1 MMIFRC
7 PGPKEWEGISYDSRL
22 IDGDEIPQGWYETIL
37 DAQKA
42 AAHPADINDSG
53 EVTREEMEQ
62 KAKELGL
69 KFDGRTSNRKLLTMI
84 EEALK

>member
-7 PGPKEWEGISYDSRL
+7 PGPKEWEGILYDSRL
-22 IDGDEIPQGWYETIL
+22 IDGDEIPQGWHETIW

-42 AAHPADINDSG
+42 ATHPADINDSG

-69 KFDGRTSNRKLLTMI
+69 KFDGRTSNRKLLSLI